1 MAFKNYTKSIAAGTA
16 DGSGTQVHATTSTDV
31 IIGLNVANTSSS
43 DTATVAVKMAGT
55 KLLDNAKIPVGGAIE
70 VIQGKIVLESGDD
83 IDVIPTNAGVDVVM
97 SVLEN
102 A

>member
-31 IIGLNVANTSSS
+31 IIGLNIANTSSS
-43 DTATVAVKMAGT
+43 ANATVKVEVGT
-55 KLLDNAKIPVGGAIE
+55 TSLLENAKIPVGGAIE
-70 VIQGKIVLESGDD
+70 VIQGKVVLENGDD
-83 IDVIPTNAGVDVVM
+83 IDVVPTGAGVDVVM

>member
-1 MAFKNYTKSIAAGTA
+1 MAFKNYTNTIAAGASEGT
-16 DGSGTQVHATTSTDV
+16 DTQVRAATSTDV
-31 IIGLNVANTSSS
+31 IIGLNVANTSASA
-43 DTATVAVKMAGT
+43 TATVAVKMTGT
-55 KLLDNAKIPVGGAIE
+55 KLLDNAQIPVGGAIE

-83 IDVIPTNAGVDVVM
+83 IDVIPTGAGVDVVM

>member
-16 DGSGTQVHATTSTDV
+16 DGSGTQVRAATSTDV

-43 DTATVAVKMAGT
+43 ASATVDVKMAGV
-55 KLLDNAKIPVGGAIE
+55 KLLTNTEIPVGGAIE
-70 VIQGKIVLESGDD
+70 VIQGKVVLESGDD
-83 IDVIPTNAGVDVVM
+83 IDVVPTGAGVDVVM

>member
-1 MAFKNYTKSIAAGTA
+1 MAFKNYTKTIAAGAPEGT
-16 DGSGTQVHATTSTDV
+16 DTQVRAATSTDV
-31 IIGLNVANTSSS
+31 IIGLNVANTSASA
-43 DTATVAVKMAGT
+43 TATVAVKMTGT
-55 KLLDNAKIPVGGAIE
+55 KLLDNAQIPVGGAIE

-83 IDVIPTNAGVDVVM
+83 IDVIPTGAGVDVVM

>member
-16 DGSGTQVHATTSTDV
+16 DGSDTQVRAATSTDV

-43 DTATVAVKMAGT
+43 ASATVDVKMAGV
-55 KLLDNAKIPVGGAIE
+55 KLLTNTEIPVGGAIE
-70 VIQGKIVLESGDD
+70 VIQGKVVLESGDD
-83 IDVIPTNAGVDVVM
+83 IDVVPTGAGVDVVM

>member
-1 MAFKNYTKSIAAGTA
+1 MAFKNYTKTIAAGATEGA
-16 DGSGTQVHATTSTDV
+16 ATQVRAATSTDV

-43 DTATVAVKMAGT
+43 ATATVAVKMAGV

-70 VIQGKIVLESGDD
+70 VIQGKVVLENGDD
-83 IDVIPTNAGVDVVM
+83 IDVVPTGAGVDAVM

>member
-1 MAFKNYTKSIAAGTA
+1 MAFKNYTKTIAAGAPEGT
-16 DGSGTQVHATTSTDV
+16 DTQVRAATSTDV
-31 IIGLNVANTSSS
+31 IIGLNVANTSSTT
-43 DTATVAVKMAGT
+43 TATVAVKMAGI
-55 KLLDNAKIPVGGAIE
+55 KLLDNAQIPVGGAIE

-83 IDVIPTNAGVDVVM
+83 IDVIPTGAGVDVVM

>member
-1 MAFKNYTKSIAAGTA
+1 MAFKNYTKTIAAGA
-16 DGSGTQVHATTSTDV
+16 AEGAATQVREATSTDV
-31 IIGLNVANTSSS
+31 IIGLNVANTSASATS
-43 DTATVAVKMAGT
+43 TVAVKIAGI
-55 KLLDNAKIPVGGAIE
+55 KLLDNAQIPVGGAIE

-83 IDVIPTNAGVDVVM
+83 IDVIPTGAGVDVVM